1 MANLQQA
8 DKAAGPLFAYS
19 AARDAKPQI
28 ELKTETSADVPVQGS
43 RRPELKGAAAP
54 TPSNKQKKPNKPA
67 SRGATRD
74 EYERLIAGVTA
85 DAEPPRIAYDDKRHL
100 TWSERDKIKLPL
112 CLGLMGHASRTQIRE
127 TLRDVERSSA
137 LYGDG
142 SVCDLEDCFND
153 PNIASLWKIR
163 AEIVNAIL
171 ADLWRD
177 PPKSRAAFQARLL
190 TNDLLALARNMT
202 AAAYRDVDLLRACP
216 ERAGA
221 VQAAARAAGTA
232 LAAQAAMKS
241 QPVQAINVEGHAIVQ
256 TRFEQTS

>member
-8 DKAAGPLFAYS
+8 ENAAGSLFAYS
-19 AARDAKPQI
+19 DARDTQPQI
-28 ELKTETSADVPVQGS
+28 ELRTETSADVPVQGS

-85 DAEPPRIAYDDKRHL
+85 DAEPPRVQYDDEGSVS
-100 TWSERDKIKLPL
+100 WSERDRVKLAL
-112 CLGLMGHASRTQIRE
+112 CLGLMGHESWIQIRE

-142 SVCDLEDCFND
+142 AAGDPKDCLND
-153 PNIASLWKIR
+153 PNIAVLWKR
-163 AEIVNAIL
+163 HAGNVNLIL

-202 AAAYRDVDLLRACP
+202 ATAYRDVDMLRACP

-221 VQAAARAAGTA
+221 VQAAARVAATA
-232 LAAQAAMKS
+232 LAAQAAMTS

-256 TRFEQTS
+256 TRFERTS